1 MKSVDFVK
9 ALGAVVCFTVA
20 CSAYAQ
26 DNSAQNA
33 APAAMASPAAAA
45 PATAKTM
52 RRADRRLGYTVRR
65 ALGRSQGLNVS
76 NITVRSR
83 GGDVT
88 LTGTVPTQGQIDQA
102 GQVAQGVAGVKS
114 VTNRLTVVQQ

>member
-9 ALGAVVCFTVA
+9 ALGAAICVTVA

-33 APAAMASPAAAA
+33 APAAAA
-45 PATAKTM
+45 PAQAPAQSA
-52 RRADRRLGYTVRR
+52 RRVDRRLGYQVRR
-65 ALGRSQGLNVS
+65 ALSRAQGLNVS
-76 NITVRSR
+76 AINVRSR
-83 GGDVT
+83 GGNVT
-88 LTGTVPTQGQIDQA
+88 LTGSVPTQGQIDQA

-114 VTNRLTVVQQ
+114 VTNKLTVVQQ

>member
-1 MKSVDFVK
+1 MKSVDLVK
-9 ALGAVVCFTVA
+9 ALGAAVCFTLA

-33 APAAMASPAAAA
+33 ASAPMASPAAAA
-45 PATAKTM
+45 PAASKAA

-65 ALGRSQGLNVS
+65 ALAKAQGIDVS
-76 NITVRSR
+76 SITVRSR
-83 GGDVT
+83 GGDIT
-88 LTGTVPTQGQIDQA
+88 LTGTVPSQGQIDQA

-114 VTNRLTVVQQ
+114 VTNRLTVMQQ